1 MENAFG
7 NNKKIKFTASMRNTL
22 SAISE
27 LLDSMMWKNVPKK
40 RGGTEKVISENS
52 PLYEGYVEF
61 KQLLNDFDKHFD
73 EDNE

>member
-7 NNKKIKFTASMRNTL
+7 NNKKVRLTASMRNTL

-27 LLDSMMWKNVPKK
+27 HLEEMIWKNYPKK
-40 RGGTEKVISENS
+40 RGGSDKVIIENS

-61 KQLLNDFDKHFD
+61 KQLLNDFDRHLD
-73 EDNE
+73 DN